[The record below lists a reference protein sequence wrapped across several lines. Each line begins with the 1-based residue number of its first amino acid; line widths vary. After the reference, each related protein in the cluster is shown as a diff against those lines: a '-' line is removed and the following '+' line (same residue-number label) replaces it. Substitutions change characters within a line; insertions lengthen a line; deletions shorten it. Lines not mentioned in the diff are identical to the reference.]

1 MAQSRDA
8 APAKPAKSDAAVTRA
23 ARSFKGVFD
32 PHFEGRA
39 IAEKSDQ
46 RLFINSVEKALRVL
60 YAFDD
65 SRKSLTIA
73 SIAESTKL
81 GRSGAQRF
89 VYTLEK
95 LGYLR
100 KDPETRRYR
109 LSPRVLDFAAA
120 YMRTDELAPLLIEHF
135 SELNHACGESVT
147 LHEPDGTEIVIVTRL
162 ASRHMFGA
170 HFFTGMRSPAFC
182 ASAGRAIMA
191 FLPAA
196 RAIDIIDRSE
206 RPAFTKHTITDKE
219 GILAELAKVRRD
231 GYCIAEQESVA
242 DTISIGV
249 PVFDYTRLPVAAV
262 NIFVPLSR
270 WPRARMARELAP
282 AMMRAARA
290 FSRSLGAP

>member
-1 MAQSRDA
+1 MAHSRDPV
-8 APAKPAKSDAAVTRA
+8 PAKILKQDVAG
-23 ARSFKGVFD
+23 ARSTRGFKGVFD

-65 SRKSLTIA
+65 SRRLLTIA
-73 SIAESTKL
+73 SIAESTGL

-89 VYTLEK
+89 VYTLER
-95 LGYLR
+95 LGYLK

-120 YMRTDELAPLLIEHF
+120 YMRTDELAPLLTEHF
-135 SELNHACGESVT
+135 SELNHACGESIT
-147 LHEPDGTEIVIVTRL
+147 LNEPDDTEIVIVTRL
-162 ASRHMFGA
+162 PSRHMFGA
-170 HFFTGMRSPAFC
+170 HFFSGMRSPTFC
-182 ASAGRAIMA
+182 TLAGRAILA

-196 RAIDIIDRSE
+196 KAVDIIDRSQ
-206 RPAFTKHTITDKE
+206 RTAFTKHTITDRE
-219 GILAELAKVRRD
+219 AVLAELAKVRRD
-231 GYCIAEQESVA
+231 GYCIAEQESVP

-249 PVFDYTRLPVAAV
+249 PIFDYTRLPAAAV